1 MSEMRVTLI
10 TITAKHAARPHQ
22 TSFSVGRRVRAWVKR
37 AHPNTAR
44 ETSASDEQAGRI
56 KRKPELSANPTV
68 FPTRS
73 VPTIRLT
80 KIASA
85 CKIQSLSIANTN
97 RLQNIGT
104 VIARMTKAARRAGES
119 SRALLP
125 IGVTISRHKKAKP
138 GAGRVRME
146 GPRGQ
151 KGSAPKE
158 RGRQRLA

>member
-1 MSEMRVTLI
+1 MTAMRVTLI
-10 TITAKHAARPHQ
+10 AITAEQVAGHHQ
-22 TSFSVGRRVRAWVKR
+22 TSFRDGRRGRTWVKR
-37 AHPNTAR
+37 AEPNTTR
-44 ETSASDEQAGRI
+44 HPSASDEQAGWIIRQ
-56 KRKPELSANPTV
+56 PELSANPTV

-85 CKIQSLSIANTN
+85 CKIQSLSIANAN

-146 GPRGQ
+146 GP
-151 KGSAPKE
+151 
-158 RGRQRLA
+158 